1 VAMARAS
8 LNRKVARTRGSE
20 HVSNMY
26 PSPWLDTAGGLDL
39 PVDGVHE
46 DALRSF
52 RKLTSGES
60 SGRTSRRRGAM
71 LMGGLVQGPAAW
83 WSNLALISEAQHPLS
98 GHAPAGKVRWGS
110 KCAVA
115 ATSFSA
121 HRFNSFVIPSH
132 TRRPWPRMRGQC
144 TSCSLSVSGYS

>member
-1 VAMARAS
+1 MARAS

-83 WSNLALISEAQHPLS
+83 WSNLALRGP
-98 GHAPAGKVRWGS
+98 APAKRPCTGGEGAMGIQVR
-110 KCAVA
+110 
-115 ATSFSA
+115 
-121 HRFNSFVIPSH
+121 
-132 TRRPWPRMRGQC
+132 RGRHQ
-144 TSCSLSVSGYS
+144 L